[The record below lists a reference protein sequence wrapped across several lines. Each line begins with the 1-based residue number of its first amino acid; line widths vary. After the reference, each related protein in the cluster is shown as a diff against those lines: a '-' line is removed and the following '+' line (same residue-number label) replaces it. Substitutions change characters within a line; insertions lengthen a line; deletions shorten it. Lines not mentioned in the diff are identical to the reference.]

1 MRSCCLA
8 MRKSYCPRPASAEM
22 EGLRVLLMMK
32 TTAFMSPIYTMA
44 LHWIQKN
51 IKFALPDNS
60 LRTKTGTAPLNPD
73 LNQDARVPSGIALST
88 DEEPEAQRGEV
99 TCQRSQSTI
108 SRVQMSLLPLPAA
121 HLRNLAVD
129 IPGESGQPH
138 LLTSLQNPATPSH
151 IKISGHRGEERVV
164 TD

>member
-1 MRSCCLA
+1 

-22 EGLRVLLMMK
+22 EGLRVLLMME
-32 TTAFMSPIYTMA
+32 TTAFMSPIHTMA

-73 LNQDARVPSGIALST
+73 LNQDARVPSGITLST

-108 SRVQMSLLPLPAA
+108 SRVPLPAA
-121 HLRNLAVD
+121 HLRNLEW
-129 IPGESGQPH
+129 IY
-138 LLTSLQNPATPSH
+138 L
-151 IKISGHRGEERVV
+151 ERVANLIC
-164 TD
+164 

>member
-32 TTAFMSPIYTMA
+32 TTAFMSPIHTMA

-60 LRTKTGTAPLNPD
+60 LRTKTGTAPLNPG

-138 LLTSLQNPATPSH
+138 LLTSLQNPGTPSH
-151 IKISGHRGEERVV
+151 IQISGHRGEERVV